1 MRRNHS
7 AAPASSGAFSTR
19 DRRILMVTCYGH
31 FLSHFN
37 MLAFP
42 AIVLPLAAHLG
53 MSMAGVLGL
62 SFWMYM
68 LFGLTALPWGL
79 VADRWKASP
88 LMILFFSG
96 SGVCGLIAA
105 VTMDSPV
112 ALSIALAGIGLF
124 SGIYHPAGLGL
135 ISKEIQRVSLGM
147 GYNGMFGNLGLAM
160 APLLTGLINWLWGPR
175 AAYVFLGI
183 ANLTG
188 VVFLLIFPLKETE
201 PVATAEAGRNN
212 GISKPFLV
220 LLVAMMLGG
229 IAYRGTT
236 VVIPSYFELKNTG
249 IHQWL
254 VVWFGTSVS
263 KNLMATAT
271 TSFIF
276 LIGMVGQFTGG
287 KVADRFDPRYG
298 YLVFHLLTL
307 PAVFLLSAT
316 TDVPLVL
323 LAVVY
328 FFFLLGMQPI
338 ENTLVA
344 QLTPKAYHHSA
355 FGTKFV
361 LTFGVGAVAVKMVE
375 SIETVFGIKWIF
387 PAMGIVSVAMVITII
402 VLIGITRQ
410 NPPSPPQDPDT
421 GPPS

>member
-1 MRRNHS
+1 MKRNH
-7 AAPASSGAFSTR
+7 AAALASGGALNTR

-42 AIVLPLAAHLG
+42 AIVLPLASRLE

-79 VADRWKASP
+79 VADRWRASP

-96 SGVCGLIAA
+96 SGVCGLISATA
-105 VTMDSPV
+105 MDSPV
-112 ALSIALAGIGLF
+112 GLSIALAGIGLF

-135 ISKEIQRVSLGM
+135 ISKEIQRVSVAM

-188 VVFLLIFPLKETE
+188 VVFLLAFPLEETE
-201 PVATAEAGRNN
+201 HVHTAEPGRND
-212 GISKPFLV
+212 GISKAFLV

-229 IAYRGTT
+229 VAYRGTT
-236 VVIPSYFELKNTG
+236 VVIPSYFELKNAG

-254 VVWFGTSVS
+254 VAWFGTAVS

-276 LIGMVGQFTGG
+276 LIGMLGQFTGG
-287 KVADRFDPRYG
+287 RVADRFDPRFG
-298 YLVFHLLTL
+298 YLAFHILTL
-307 PAVFLLSAT
+307 PAVFLLAT
-316 TDVPLVL
+316 TTDIPMVL
-323 LAVVY
+323 LAIVY

-375 SIETVFGIKWIF
+375 SIETAYGVEQVF
-387 PAMGIVSVAMVITII
+387 PTMGMVSVAMVITII
-402 VLIGITRQ
+402 VLISVTRRIPASKHQ
-410 NPPSPPQDPDT
+410 SPEQ